1 MAMRNYAP
9 FPDDS
14 GFPGYLGGPPR
25 LRGGPHALLRIGDAE
40 RDAAAADLGEHYAA
54 GRLSLDEL
62 NERLDA
68 VFTSKTF
75 GQLTRIMAD
84 LPGLGRLPWR
94 AGPGRTSGWGPAGH
108 PYDTPL
114 GMPGRYWRPADSSVA
129 GFQTRGPQAPPTP
142 TDRAG
147 RFAALSLLLLA
158 MLIWLF
164 TALLFARHGFYHPV
178 GGPYG
183 PPGSFNHFV
192 SNGGFQP
199 GGFTGPQGP

>member
-1 MAMRNYAP
+1 MPMRYYTP
-9 FPDDS
+9 L
-14 GFPGYLGGPPR
+14 PGGGGEPPR
-25 LRGGPHALLRIGDAE
+25 PRGGPHALRIGDAE

-54 GRLSLDEL
+54 GRLTLDEL

-68 VFTSKTF
+68 VFSSKTF

-84 LPGLGRLPWR
+84 LPGPGRLPWR
-94 AGPGRTSGWGPAGH
+94 VGPGRTGGGWAPVGFYPDGPF
-108 PYDTPL
+108 
-114 GMPGRYWRPADSSVA
+114 GMGDGPWYAANSSMA

-147 RFAALSLLLLA
+147 RVAALSLLLLA

-164 TALLFARHGFYHPV
+164 TALLFARHGFYHP

-183 PPGSFNHFV
+183 PPGSFSHFAPQ
-192 SNGGFQP
+192 GGLQP
-199 GGFTGPQGP
+199 GGFGVPAGP